1 MSDKSQ
7 NIAIS
12 NTWNKNLHY
21 WLFLLISFFPVDTSA
36 KLSEIN
42 DTIINQ
48 NIERIRWVAE
58 FPLETDSGKKG
69 EVFSRIGAFFL
80 GKKPPVISK
89 PMAIIADEPGSFYV
103 LDQESRLIIDVK
115 DNKSEKPKAFNKIEN
130 NFPSL
135 VATCLLPNGDL
146 LFTDS
151 SKGNIFLL
159 TSDHKRIL
167 EFNENDTL
175 QQPTGI
181 AYSKI
186 NDQVWVLETA
196 ADKISIFNREG
207 KFVRAIGK
215 RGNANG
221 EFNFPTHIWIDKDG
235 LVYIN
240 DSMNFR
246 VQIFDKEGNFVFVFG
261 EIGDSS
267 GYFARQKGIA
277 TDSYGNIYVVDALFN
292 TIQIFNRQGEFLY
305 NFGARGR
312 EAGDFWMPNGIYI
325 DQDDYI
331 YIADSYNARVQ
342 IFQLVNGEN

>member
-1 MSDKSQ
+1 MPQ
-7 NIAIS
+7 NITIS
-12 NTWNKNLHY
+12 TIRKNNPY
-21 WLFLLISFFPVDTSA
+21 SWLFLLLLFLAVDTSA
-36 KLSEIN
+36 QISEIS
-42 DTIINQ
+42 DTVVNHD
-48 NIERIRWVAE
+48 IERIRWVAE
-58 FPLETDSGKKG
+58 FPAETDSGKKRSVFGSIG
-69 EVFSRIGAFFL
+69 EFFL
-80 GKKPPVISK
+80 GKKPPVIIK

-103 LDQESRLIIDVK
+103 LDQGSRLIIDVK
-115 DNKSEKPKAFNKIEN
+115 DNESEKPKAFNKTEI

-159 TSDHKRIL
+159 TSDHKRIRV
-167 EFNENDTL
+167 FNENDTL

-186 NDQVWVLETA
+186 SNQVWVLETTA
-196 ADKISIFNREG
+196 HRFSIFNRKG
-207 KFVRAIGK
+207 DLIKQIGK
-215 RGNANG
+215 RGNAEA
-221 EFNFPTHIWIDKDG
+221 EFNFPTHIWIANDG
-235 LVYIN
+235 LVYIV

-246 VQIFDKEGNFVFVFG
+246 VQIFDNDGNLISVFG

-292 TIQIFNRQGEFLY
+292 TVQIFNRQGEFLY

-331 YIADSYNARVQ
+331 YIADSYNARIQ

>member
-1 MSDKSQ
+1 MSAKSQ

-12 NTWNKNLHY
+12 STWNKNLHY
-21 WLFLLISFFPVDTSA
+21 WLFLLILFFPVDTSA
-36 KLSEIN
+36 QLSELN
-42 DTIINQ
+42 DTIANQ

-58 FPLETDSGKKG
+58 FPSETNSGKKRGVFGSIG
-69 EVFSRIGAFFL
+69 EFFL
-80 GKKPPVISK
+80 GNKPPVIIK
-89 PMAIIADEPGSFYV
+89 PMAIIANEPSSFYV
-103 LDQESRLIIDVK
+103 LDQGSRLIIDVK
-115 DNKSEKPKAFNKIEN
+115 DNKSEKPNAFNKTEI
-130 NFPSL
+130 NFTSL

-159 TSDHKRIL
+159 TSDHKRISV
-167 EFNENDTL
+167 FNKNDTL

-186 NDQVWVLETA
+186 NDQVWILETA
-196 ADKISIFNREG
+196 AHKISIFNREG
-207 KFVRAIGK
+207 KFVRTIGK

-221 EFNFPTHIWIDKDG
+221 EFNFPTHIWIANDG
-235 LVYIN
+235 LVYIV

-246 VQIFDKEGNFVFVFG
+246 VQIFDKEGNFVSIFG

-292 TIQIFNRQGEFLY
+292 TVQIFNGQGEFLY
-305 NFGARGR
+305 NFGTRGR

-325 DQDDYI
+325 DKDDYI
-331 YIADSYNARVQ
+331 YIADTYNARIQ

>member
-1 MSDKSQ
+1 MPQ
-7 NIAIS
+7 NITIS
-12 NTWNKNLHY
+12 TIRNNNPY
-21 WLFLLISFFPVDTSA
+21 SWLFLLLLFLAVDTSA
-36 KLSEIN
+36 QISEIS
-42 DTIINQ
+42 DTVVNQ
-48 NIERIRWVAE
+48 DIERIRWVAE
-58 FPLETDSGKKG
+58 FPSETDSGIKRG
-69 EVFSRIGAFFL
+69 VFGRIGEFFL
-80 GKKPPVISK
+80 GKKPPVIIK

-103 LDQESRLIIDVK
+103 LDQGSRLIIDVK
-115 DNKSEKPKAFNKIEN
+115 DNESEKPKAFNKTEI

-159 TSDHKRIL
+159 TNDHKRIRV
-167 EFNENDTL
+167 FNENDTL

-186 NDQVWVLETA
+186 SNQVWVLETTA
-196 ADKISIFNREG
+196 HRFSIFNRKG
-207 KFVRAIGK
+207 DLIKQIGK
-215 RGNANG
+215 RGNAEA
-221 EFNFPTHIWIDKDG
+221 EFNFPTHIWIANDG
-235 LVYIN
+235 LVYIV

-246 VQIFDKEGNFVFVFG
+246 VQIFDEQGNLISVFG

-277 TDSYGNIYVVDALFN
+277 TDSFGNIYVVDALFN
-292 TIQIFNRQGEFLY
+292 TVQIFNRQGEFLY

-331 YIADSYNARVQ
+331 YIADSYNARIQ